1 MGTAASS
8 ALGRLGLPA
17 PRLPAP
23 SRPAWLGVAALGLG
37 AVALGTVAWR
47 RARSRRR
54 RRLQQVGTV
63 AQLWIYPVKSCKG
76 VPVSAAECTAL
87 GLRSG
92 HLRDR
97 TWGNLGPRSLPL
109 KERTK
114 AERRILRTAVAAEAS
129 RSWERASARAP
140 SPHSRKPPCVDGE
153 TESRAPQRGNPDPCF
168 LPHAGAAW
176 RGLLLRPGLGSRDPR
191 ECLGFREGG
200 RGPERA
206 ALFSSGSGVRPARSL
221 IVRLCFELFPP
232 TRALTAPAGN
242 TEGRGAEVFPPCSSR
257 HRATH
262 SIVRG
267 ELCLCFRKAAK
278 SPRYFMVC
286 TESLTRQDGR
296 IYRIRFVGPRGKGP
310 YHFTVWTGTIY

>member
-1 MGTAASS
+1 M
-8 ALGRLGLPA
+8 A
-17 PRLPAP
+17 PRCPPVRKRAPLTP
-23 SRPAWLGVAALGLG
+23 SRGGDERPG
-37 AVALGTVAWR
+37 
-47 RARSRRR
+47 
-54 RRLQQVGTV
+54 
-63 AQLWIYPVKSCKG
+63 I
-76 VPVSAAECTAL
+76 
-87 GLRSG
+87 G
-92 HLRDR
+92 HRHISFINCLCR

-200 RGPERA
+200 RGPEQA

-242 TEGRGAEVFPPCSSR
+242 TEGRGLRFSR
-257 HRATH
+257 
-262 SIVRG
+262 
-267 ELCLCFRKAAK
+267 LAA
-278 SPRYFMVC
+278 PG
-286 TESLTRQDGR
+286 TGQLTA
-296 IYRIRFVGPRGKGP
+296 
-310 YHFTVWTGTIY
+310 